1 MTSEAKSLSYS
12 TKYCFLWCSLP
23 HQPAQQDR
31 TVSATAHHPAQS
43 SSNQRCHAGDIL
55 ANLVA
60 TFAAARPPLFV
71 VDEGHNTIEVT
82 KTLFAAFGRH
92 ISLWPKATT
101 IERPQI
107 AAHHSIIAPGPLIQL
122 THSCCYWSMILLQ
135 SNKSLWEQQIIRNA
149 VAQKKAT
156 KLYKHSGTT
165 ECNKSF

>member
-1 MTSEAKSLSYS
+1 MVLVTTAARATGSESECHG
-12 TKYCFLWCSLP
+12 T
-23 HQPAQQDR
+23 
-31 TVSATAHHPAQS
+31 S
-43 SSNQRCHAGDIL
+43 SSILLNSALPIGDIL

-135 SNKSLWEQQIIRNA
+135 SNKSL
-149 VAQKKAT
+149 
-156 KLYKHSGTT
+156 
-165 ECNKSF
+165 

>member
-1 MTSEAKSLSYS
+1 MVLVTTAARATGSDSECHGA
-12 TKYCFLWCSLP
+12 
-23 HQPAQQDR
+23 
-31 TVSATAHHPAQS
+31 S
-43 SSNQRCHAGDIL
+43 SSILLNSALPIGDIL

-107 AAHHSIIAPGPLIQL
+107 AALDWPRSPHSMSGPWTLLII
-122 THSCCYWSMILLQ
+122 
-135 SNKSLWEQQIIRNA
+135 
-149 VAQKKAT
+149 V
-156 KLYKHSGTT
+156 
-165 ECNKSF
+165 